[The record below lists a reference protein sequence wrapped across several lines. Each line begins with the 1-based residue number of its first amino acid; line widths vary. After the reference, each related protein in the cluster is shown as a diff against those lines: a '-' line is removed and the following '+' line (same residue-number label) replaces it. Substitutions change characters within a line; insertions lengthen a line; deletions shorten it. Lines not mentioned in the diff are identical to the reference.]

1 MPTETIFIFAGIV
14 LVFAGFGVTLAWA
27 DHYTR
32 NFRAPGATY
41 FHDAEERKAPRTEFD
56 AVRGTPFSPQRG

>member
-1 MPTETIFIFAGIV
+1 MPTETILVVAGIV

-41 FHDAEERKAPRTEFD
+41 FHDVEVIETRRSEPASSGAL
-56 AVRGTPFSPQRG
+56 SPQRG